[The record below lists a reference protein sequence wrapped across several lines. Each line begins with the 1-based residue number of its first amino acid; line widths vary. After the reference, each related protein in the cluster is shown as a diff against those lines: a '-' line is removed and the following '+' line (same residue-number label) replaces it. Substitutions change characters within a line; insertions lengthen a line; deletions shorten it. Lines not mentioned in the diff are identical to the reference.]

1 MNIIIFQKKSI
12 NYLSLSNVPPHILF
26 WTPPIAKIEICTKNG
41 YLWVSLTLPFMIR
54 GCILKLWL
62 VANESTA
69 ISSTYL
75 IIFEMISR
83 ILNLSR
89 LSFRLGRFNEIGMSK
104 VLSILFILIRYYF
117 EWNCENDDI
126 LFWWRYCQNG
136 YLCISNRSIIIDF
149 LMLLSLTFRVN
160 IAIFVHFS

>member
-1 MNIIIFQKKSI
+1 
-12 NYLSLSNVPPHILF
+12 
-26 WTPPIAKIEICTKNG
+26 
-41 YLWVSLTLPFMIR
+41 MIR

-104 VLSILFILIRYYF
+104 VLSILFILIV
-117 EWNCENDDI
+117 I
-126 LFWWRYCQNG
+126 
-136 YLCISNRSIIIDF
+136 ISNG
-149 LMLLSLTFRVN
+149 
-160 IAIFVHFS
+160 IARMMISCFDDGTVRMAISVSQIVR